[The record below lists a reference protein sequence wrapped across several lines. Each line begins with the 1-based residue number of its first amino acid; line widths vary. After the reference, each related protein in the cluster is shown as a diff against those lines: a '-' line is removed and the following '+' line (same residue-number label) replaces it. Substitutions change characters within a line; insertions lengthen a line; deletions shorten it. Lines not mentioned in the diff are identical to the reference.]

1 MIVHQVEAVVLRTWP
16 VHEADQIVSLFT
28 RDFGKIK
35 GVAKSAAR
43 SRRRF
48 GGALEPMTHVRA
60 HYAEKPTQELVR
72 LDSFEILHSPLAEPV
87 DYARAAALAFFA
99 EVLEQTLPDHDPHD
113 VVFRL
118 LLSVLE
124 QTRVDHIWMPITYFA
139 LWTTRLM
146 GWLPDLSRCLFC
158 GASLA
163 GQPAY
168 FRFSSDGLV
177 CVEHRQVGENGSHG
191 ATLTPDSQI
200 WRFECFVPR
209 HPPLRPN
216 PGPAAAAPTS
226 AASPSKVWSATWS
239 ENSPPSPPSPASAVG
254 RNGKEA
260 GDLFSLLGM
269 RASSS
274 SRRSDALYQ
283 GTTSVGPLRP
293 KKSGLYILR
302 KSCDPEGT
310 AESPGRSPG

>member
-1 MIVHQVEAVVLRTWP
+1 MIAHQVEAVVLRTWP
-16 VHEADQIVSLFT
+16 IHEADQIVSLFT

-60 HYAEKPTQELVR
+60 HYAEKPSQELVR
-72 LDSFEILHSPLAEPV
+72 LDSFDILHSPLAEPV
-87 DYARAAALAFFA
+87 DYARATALAFFA

-158 GASLA
+158 GTSLA
-163 GQPAY
+163 GQPADHAA
-168 FRFSSDGLV
+168 R
-177 CVEHRQVGENGSHG
+177 R
-191 ATLTPDSQI
+191 P
-200 WRFECFVPR
+200 
-209 HPPLRPN
+209 PPLD
-216 PGPAAAAPTS
+216 PARRGDAGGQPALHRARAGCERATERESRAELAPE
-226 AASPSKVWSATWS
+226 ALQHAT
-239 ENSPPSPPSPASAVG
+239 E
-254 RNGKEA
+254 R
-260 GDLFSLLGM
+260 L
-269 RASSS
+269 
-274 SRRSDALYQ
+274 RRSGERL
-283 GTTSVGPLRP
+283 GRP
-293 KKSGLYILR
+293 
-302 KSCDPEGT
+302 
-310 AESPGRSPG
+310 